1 MDTISDSIIMDFQ
14 RIVAPI
20 SDDLK
25 RVEIVFRENLKAD
38 VSLISTVGE
47 YVLLSGGKRLRPLI
61 LLLSSRLCGYKDDHH
76 ILLAS
81 VVEFIHT
88 ATLLHDD
95 VIDNADLR
103 RGRSSSNSVW
113 GNEASVLIGDFLYSQ
128 SFSMAIRCGQLRV
141 LTALSD
147 ATTKMAEGMVLELVK
162 TGDTE
167 TSEEDYLRVVVEKTA
182 VLIAASCQVGG
193 ILSGVDKACEKALR
207 DFGMNLG
214 IAFQLMDDRM
224 DYDSSE
230 ENFGKTIG
238 RDLEEGKVTL
248 PLIKVLRECTD
259 EEKKAVANL
268 LNADALG
275 EGDLQMA
282 LDLINKY
289 GGLEYTLSK
298 AKTHIALAKDN
309 LNPFLDSDEKAAMLG
324 LADYV
329 IERENWLH
337 RQCEC

>member
-1 MDTISDSIIMDFQ
+1 MGDSIIMDIQ
-14 RIVAPI
+14 SILEPI

-25 RVEIVFRENLKAD
+25 KVEAVFKENLKAD

-47 YVLLSGGKRLRPLI
+47 YVLLSGGKRLRPLV
-61 LLLSSRLCGYKDDHH
+61 LLLSSRLCGYKGDNH

-95 VIDNADLR
+95 VVDNADLR
-103 RGRSSSNSVW
+103 RGQSSSNTVW

-128 SFSMAIRCGQLRV
+128 SFSMAIRSGDIRV
-141 LTALSD
+141 LAALSD
-147 ATTKMAEGMVLELVK
+147 ATTKMAEGMVLELVN
-162 TGDTE
+162 TGDPDVLF
-167 TSEEDYLRVVVEKTA
+167 EDYLRVVIDKTA

-193 ILSGVDKACEKALR
+193 ILAGIEDSKEKALR
-207 DFGMNLG
+207 DFGMNIG
-214 IAFQLMDDRM
+214 IAFQLMDDRL

-238 RDLEEGKVTL
+238 TDLEEGKVTL
-248 PLIKVLRECTD
+248 PLIKVLKECT
-259 EEKKAVANL
+259 EEERSVVSDL
-268 LNADALG
+268 LTCETLK
-275 EGDLQMA
+275 EGDLEVA

-289 GGLEYTLSK
+289 GGLDYTLLK
-298 AKTHIALAKDN
+298 AKERIAMAKED
-309 LNPFLDSDEKAAMLG
+309 LSSFPDSDEKNALLG

-329 IERENWLH
+329 IEREH
-337 RQCEC
+337 